1 MNLWKM
7 DSPNFVEFED
17 KIFWEEKV
25 IGNSYL
31 KGNAKLITLS
41 FIWHL
46 PESIRHYKGKNQFFL
61 LMVVTPPH
69 THSPQRDNL

>member
-1 MNLWKM
+1 MNLWNM

-46 PESIRHYKGKNQFFL
+46 PESIRHYKGKN
-61 LMVVTPPH
+61 
-69 THSPQRDNL
+69 